1 VKEYPFPDV
10 EFGITQPAF
19 AEMWG
24 YLPFM
29 VGFPGLDIFMLAIP
43 TALIAYII
51 AFGDII
57 VGKTL
62 LDRAD
67 HLRQG
72 REDRDGHRPGAPG
85 NRHPQRSACVL
96 RPYPGLAGP
105 IWTAVAATTAERY
118 K

>member
-1 VKEYPFPDV
+1 MVVAIIVGFLVKEYPFPDV

-57 VGKTL
+57 VG
-62 LDRAD
+62 
-67 HLRQG
+67 G
-72 REDRDGHRPGAPG
+72 RRCWTGRTTCA
-85 NRHPQRSACVL
+85 RTRRSRRTSTGCT
-96 RPYPGLAGP
+96 
-105 IWTAVAATTAERY
+105 W
-118 K
+118 